1 METYIKDMLPEED
14 KLVKLWCINKKNGR
28 RAYGEYKIMSRDGI
42 TLNWCGRDG
51 RLAHE
56 LIDTWT
62 PETWEKL

>member
-14 KLVKLWCINKKNGR
+14 KLVKVWCVDKESGR
-28 RAYGEYKIMSRDGI
+28 RAYGYYKIVSRDGI
-42 TLNWCGRDG
+42 TLNWCDKTGH
-51 RLAHE
+51 LAYE